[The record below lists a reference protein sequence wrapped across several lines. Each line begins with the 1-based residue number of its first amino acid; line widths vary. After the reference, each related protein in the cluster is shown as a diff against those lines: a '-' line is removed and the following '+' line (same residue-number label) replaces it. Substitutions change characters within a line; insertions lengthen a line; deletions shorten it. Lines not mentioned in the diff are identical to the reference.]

1 MLINGAKKEIE
12 RGILTA
18 VRAVNPRS
26 PLPILSNVKLKT
38 EGTDR
43 LVISSTDLEIRIDIK
58 INIEVLTEGETTV
71 PAKILAD
78 IITQLPD
85 RDLVLELNKEKNI
98 VKLRCGNSKYD
109 MHAIPAEDFP
119 VTPDME
125 EKKAIE
131 ISQRDLKGILKNAAI
146 AAASE
151 DESRTVLTGVLMAVD
166 KNSVLMVSTDGRR
179 LAKVFNYVETGVKNS
194 FNLIIPSR
202 SVSEISRIIQD
213 TEDTVKIVVGD
224 NQIFFVMSDMVIG
237 SRLIEGK
244 FPDYNQI
251 IPKNFS
257 HTFTADRGQFISALR
272 RAMIMAL
279 EKDRDMPRLVKFR
292 IENGIMTITSNTPEV
307 GQAYEEMELEGVS
320 ENISLVIAFNGKYI
334 LDGLN
339 NLSGEKVNICLS
351 TPISPGLIKEEGDE
365 RFTYL
370 VMPVR
375 LREDLSQEA

>member
-1 MLINGAKKEIE
+1 MLINCAKKEIE

-166 KNSVLMVSTDGRR
+166 KNSILMVSTDGRR
-179 LAKVFNYVETGVKNS
+179 LAKVFNDVETGVKNS

-202 SVSEISRIIQD
+202 TVSEVSRILQD
-213 TEDTVKIVVGD
+213 AENTVKMVVGD

-237 SRLIEGK
+237 SRIIEGK

-251 IPKNFS
+251 IPKSFS
-257 HTFTADRGQFISALR
+257 HIFTADRGQFISALR

-307 GQAYEEMELEGVS
+307 GQAYEEMDLEGVS
-320 ENISLVIAFNGKYI
+320 ENTSLVIAFNGKYI

-375 LREDLSQEA
+375 LREDLFQEA